1 MSNTMTDISQYIELQ
16 SKRVE
21 QHLDTLVP
29 MEEGPNRIL
38 FDAARYSLLGGGKRI
53 RPILAIAIT
62 EMLHGDVEKVLT
74 PACALEIIHTYS
86 LIHDDLP
93 AMDNDDFRRGK
104 PSLHKHFTEGIAI
117 LTGDYLLT
125 YAIDL
130 LVNEASLEENVKLQL
145 ISILVRQCGSQ
156 GMIGGQIMDL
166 CSSENSICLQTLKHL
181 HLQKTA
187 ALLTAAIEFGA
198 IISKAP
204 SQETTL
210 LRHFGENIG
219 LAFQIIDDIL
229 DVTSSFS
236 KRGSDSISDQKN
248 FKTTYVSLLG
258 LQKARE
264 KADDHFQIAI
274 QYLKKLSYDTSLVE
288 NLANYMINRK
298 H

>member
-1 MSNTMTDISQYIELQ
+1 MSSTMTDITQYIELQ

-21 QHLDTLVP
+21 QHLNTLVP
-29 MEEGPNRIL
+29 TQEGPNKIL

-53 RPILAIAIT
+53 RPILALAIT
-62 EMLHGDVEKVLT
+62 EMLQGNVHQVLT

-130 LVNEASLEENVKLQL
+130 LVNENSLEPSVKLQL
-145 ISILVRQCGSQ
+145 ISTLVRQSGSQ
-156 GMIGGQIMDL
+156 GMIGGQVMDL
-166 CSSENSICLQTLKHL
+166 CSSEKAICLETLKNL

-198 IISKAP
+198 IISKA
-204 SQETTL
+204 SAHQMNL
-210 LRHFGENIG
+210 LRQFGENIG

-229 DVTSSFS
+229 DVTSSFA

-248 FKTTYVSLLG
+248 LKTTYVSLLG
-258 LQKARE
+258 VQKAKD
-264 KADDHFQIAI
+264 KADYHFQEAI
-274 QYLKKLSYDTSLVE
+274 QYLKQLPYETSLVE